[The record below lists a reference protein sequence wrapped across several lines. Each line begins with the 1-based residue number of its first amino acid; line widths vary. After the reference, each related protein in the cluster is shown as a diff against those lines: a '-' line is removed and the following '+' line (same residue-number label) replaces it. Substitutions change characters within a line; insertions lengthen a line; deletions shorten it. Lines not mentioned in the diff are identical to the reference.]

1 MRESAFSKL
10 GSQPWRRVLAAVSR
24 SQAST
29 CCCAAGCTDDVLEIR
44 RASVSVYSKQFEHDT
59 RPRDQDKTKFEHNT
73 AYCIAVLPRENCSS
87 VRPTI
92 PLSICLSVCQT
103 RGLWQSRR
111 KFSPDFYTIRKIIH
125 PRFMKKRTVGGG
137 DPCYLKC
144 WAKLT
149 PLERKRRFSTDIC
162 S

>member
-59 RPRDQDKTKFEHNT
+59 RPRDQDKTKFEHNS
-73 AYCIAVLPRENCSS
+73 VLHRGLATRKLFICPSDH
-87 VRPTI
+87 P
-92 PLSICLSVCQT
+92 SIYLSVCLSNAWIVTKQ
-103 RGLWQSRR
+103 
-111 KFSPDFYTIRKIIH
+111 KKVF
-125 PRFMKKRTVGGG
+125 PRFLYHTKDHSSSFYEKTNGWWG
-137 DPCYLKC
+137 
-144 WAKLT
+144 
-149 PLERKRRFSTDIC
+149 
-162 S
+162 